1 MVAEPF
7 HAADDELAN
16 LRDVGGLRLDGGGA
30 TRRGVLL
37 RSGAPLPGDRPQAS
51 TVWPARTVLDL
62 RGLDELRGQ
71 PHPLAVAGTTV
82 HSCPFLDAPATGPG
96 AVDWSATADLATA
109 YLGFLRHGAAKL
121 AGITELVADCAGP
134 ILVHCTAG
142 KDRTGVVVAVL
153 LRAAGVSRA
162 EVIKDYRATEAA
174 LPAILARIP
183 PELVAALDPTVAQR
197 MMGVPEQA
205 ITAVLDEVDAAPE
218 GAAGW
223 LRAAGANA
231 RALDSWRRRLT
242 TTLTTCD

>member
-7 HAADDELAN
+7 HPAGDELAN
-16 LRDVGGLRLDGGGA
+16 LRDVGGLRLDDGGMS
-30 TRRGVLL
+30 RRGVLL

-51 TVWPARTVLDL
+51 TAWPARTVLDL
-62 RGLDELRGQ
+62 RGPDELRGQ
-71 PHPLAVAGTTV
+71 PHPLTAPGTIV
-82 HSCPFLDAPATGPG
+82 HACPFLDAPATGPG
-96 AVDWSATADLATA
+96 ATDWSATADLATA
-109 YLGFLRHGAAKL
+109 YLGFLRHGTAKL
-121 AGITELVADCAGP
+121 AAITEIVADCAGP

-153 LRAAGVSRA
+153 LRAAGVSRT

-183 PELVAALDPTVAQR
+183 PELIAALDPTVAQR

-205 ITAVLDEVDAAPE
+205 ITAVLDEVDGVDG

-223 LRAAGANA
+223 LRTAGADMDA
-231 RALDSWRRRLT
+231 IESWRRRLT
-242 TTLTTCD
+242 VTLTTCR